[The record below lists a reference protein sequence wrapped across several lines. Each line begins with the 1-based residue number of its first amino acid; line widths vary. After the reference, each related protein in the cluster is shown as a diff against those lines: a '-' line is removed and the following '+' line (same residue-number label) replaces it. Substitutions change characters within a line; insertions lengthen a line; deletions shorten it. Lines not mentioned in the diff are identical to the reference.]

1 MGACACMTE
10 SLCCSPETVLTDC
23 IPVQNKEEKKKSHKG
38 GEGPVSAK
46 SCCVTLNN
54 LIKPSE
60 IQFPPLH
67 TSATNHADLC

>member
-1 MGACACMTE
+1 MTE

-46 SCCVTLNN
+46 TVLTDCIPVQNKEGKKKIT
-54 LIKPSE
+54 
-60 IQFPPLH
+60 
-67 TSATNHADLC
+67 